1 VQLGEKK
8 GRTRRL
14 ARQYIIYSVLR
25 LFLLGLLLVACG
37 RPTPTP
43 APGQAARLPVV
54 ASFSVLADL
63 VGSVGGERIE
73 VVTLVGPGQD
83 AHTFEPAPSH
93 GVALARAGLVFEN
106 GLGFEGWLERM
117 YAASGSKARR
127 VVVTEGIAAR
137 EGGHAED
144 EAADEADEH
153 GEIDPHVWQDAR
165 HAMHVVALV
174 RDALAQAD
182 PAGAAAYRA
191 NADAYLAELQAL
203 DGWIVEQ
210 VRTVPEPRRT
220 LVTNH
225 DSFGY
230 FASRYG
236 FRIVGTAIPGV
247 STETSEPSAAELAGL
262 VRRIK
267 AAGTPAIF
275 AENVANPKV
284 LERVAQEAGVTV
296 APRLYTDALDRPGE
310 PVDTYVKMM
319 RYNVSTIVTALKA

>member
-1 VQLGEKK
+1 ML
-8 GRTRRL
+8 RWL
-14 ARQYIIYSVLR
+14 A
-25 LFLLGLLLVACG
+25 LGLLLIACG
-37 RPTPTP
+37 RPAATPSP
-43 APGQAARLPVV
+43 ASSGTRLSVV
-54 ASFSVLADL
+54 ATFSVLADL
-63 VGSVGGERIE
+63 VKSVGGERVEI
-73 VVTLVGPGQD
+73 VTLVGPGQD
-83 AHTFEPAPSH
+83 AHTFEPAPTH

-127 VVVTEGIAAR
+127 VVVTEGIAAQP
-137 EGGHAED
+137 GHAEG
-144 EAADEADEH
+144 EEADEH
-153 GEIDPHVWQDAR
+153 GEDDPHVWQDVR
-165 HAMHVVALV
+165 HAMHVVGVV

-182 PAGAAAYRA
+182 PAGAAVYRA
-191 NADAYLAELQAL
+191 NAEAYLAELRAL
-203 DGWIVEQ
+203 DGWVVEQ
-210 VRTVPEPRRT
+210 VGTVPEARRT

-236 FRIVGTAIPGV
+236 FAVVGTAIPGV
-247 STETSEPSAAELAGL
+247 STETSEPSAAELAAL

-267 AAGTPAIF
+267 AAGVPAIF

-284 LERVAQEAGVTV
+284 LERVADEAGVEV